1 MSRNPYKKSFRLIA
15 ALQAVDM
22 ITINLLMFFYWHFEQ
37 LIHHYPVFL
46 DHKLS
51 YWFVLNV
58 SYLISIN
65 TFYVIA
71 HKHLV
76 RPEYIISR
84 VARTVFLNTILAL
97 AMISLFHIPDPA
109 YHTVIVYYIAT
120 FISIAVERLL
130 IRKCL
135 KQFRSVGRNR
145 THVVLIGHNSI
156 MAPLWKVISDPWNGY
171 HLSATFE
178 TPDETLQ
185 YLQNHRI
192 DEVYCGVHK
201 EEFPAFKEVL
211 KYCEMNVI
219 HFYIVPDIQ
228 SYLRRRTSL
237 FNIGDVSLLTF
248 HFEPLK
254 NPYKRLIKRT
264 LDIIISGLFVCT
276 VYPFIYLA
284 VAIITKVTSPG
295 PVYFRQKRTGI
306 NGEDFYCL
314 KFRSM
319 KVNGNSDKLQAT
331 KNDPRITCFGH
342 LLRKTNID
350 ELPQFVN
357 VLKGDMS
364 LVGPRP
370 HMLAHTEYYSSQIEE
385 YMVRHYIRP
394 GITGWA
400 QINGSRGE
408 TKTVED
414 MQRRVDLD
422 IWYLENWTFW
432 LDIVIIF
439 RTIINTIRGD
449 QKAY

>member
-1 MSRNPYKKSFRLIA
+1 MSKSPYNKSFRLIA
-15 ALQAVDM
+15 VLQAVDM
-22 ITINLLMFFYWHFEQ
+22 LTINLLMIYYWCFERF
-37 LIHHYPVFL
+37 IHHYPLFL

-51 YWFVLNV
+51 YWLVLNV

-65 TFYVIA
+65 TYYVIA

-76 RPEYIISR
+76 RPELIISR
-84 VARTVFLNTILAL
+84 VARTVFLHTILSL
-97 AMISLFHIPDPA
+97 AFISLFHIPDPPFR
-109 YHTVIVYYIAT
+109 TIIVYYIAT
-120 FISIAVERLL
+120 FTSITIERLL

-135 KQFRSVGRNR
+135 KQFRYTGHNR
-145 THVVLIGHNSI
+145 THVVLIGHNNI

-171 HLSATFE
+171 HLSANLD
-178 TPDETLQ
+178 TPEETLE
-185 YLQNHRI
+185 YLKNHHI

-201 EEFPAFKEVL
+201 EEFPAFKEVI

-228 SYLRRRTSL
+228 TFLKRRTSL
-237 FNIGDVSLLTF
+237 FTVGDVSLLTF
-248 HFEPLK
+248 HYEPLK
-254 NPYKRLIKRT
+254 NPYKRLIKRI
-264 LDIIISGLFVCT
+264 LDITISGLFVCT
-276 VYPFIYLA
+276 IYPFIYVI
-284 VAIITKVTSPG
+284 VAIITKITSPG

-306 NGEDFYCL
+306 NGEEFYCL

-331 KNDPRITCFGH
+331 KDDPRITRFGH

-370 HMLAHTEYYSSQIEE
+370 HMLAHTEFYSSQIEE

-414 MQRRVDLD
+414 MQRRIDLD

-439 RTIINTIRGD
+439 RTIINTFRGD